1 MHVTVSNIFPGM
13 SLIVDTQNRSKRYAH
28 VSFFGRKICRN
39 LTKMQ
44 KNEKSMVIRNKGSGL
59 VMLRRTKPKVKMKT
73 LRYRI
78 QQINI
83 FTAVLQLVL
92 SRSMIGKTA
101 VFWALIQ

>member
-1 MHVTVSNIFPGM
+1 MYVTVYNIFPGM

-28 VSFFGRKICRN
+28 VSFFDRKICRN

-44 KNEKSMVIRNKGSGL
+44 KNEKSMVIRNKDSSGL

-92 SRSMIGKTA
+92 SQSMIG
-101 VFWALIQ
+101 